1 LIKFFWKFRHLNLV
15 VILLCLA
22 FCILS
27 FDNFKV
33 YFDSERIIELVDV
46 DEDIIEKS
54 IDDSNLLLVSVNIS
68 DSFTYQRALLISDAL
83 DIIKENDNIH
93 SVRSIFNER
102 VIISQS
108 FLPISLKLLDLDNQ
122 DNFEKSLLKI
132 KNFNSNFI
140 TEDLQKLLFI
150 VKCKDLDEEL
160 KKIQVLDFL
169 DDQFS
174 NIFSSDVNI
183 TGQIKSEIYIKANVI
198 KELIFFILISSLL
211 CGFIIFYFT
220 RDFKLVFISL
230 ISIFISIIFSFTISN
245 FLFGGI
251 ELVMIIIPAIIFI
264 ITISDFMHLLNIRN
278 IWRLKYR
285 LFRFQLIEI
294 GRPVFLTSL
303 TTAIGFLSF
312 TFGSFTP
319 LMRFGVIT
327 TCSIFVSLFVIIT
340 LFALTV
346 DLGIL
351 RKTNKNISLLV
362 KTNSLISS
370 LKPYS
375 KWVLTFFVIFFFFGI
390 SNFKVNNYLTDE
402 INRRSSL
409 YKEIQHFEQNFGG
422 IKPISLTLKNY
433 NKDVNSYL
441 DFLKVNDV
449 NIDIVLNAKDSTLLK
464 ARIKDIGASESTKL
478 YTKLSKD
485 AINNNYDIDIGGI
498 GYLFDQ
504 VSNDLTYEVLIGL
517 FLAIILIGFIFV
529 ILNNFNFR
537 YFWVSLIPNFIPLI
551 SCLGIMSVFGFYL
564 SLSNAFIF
572 AIVFGLIVDDS
583 IHIISAYSINRK
595 ANKSVNKALE
605 YCQENT
611 FNAIVK
617 TTIIII
623 VSLLPLIFSE
633 FKSIS
638 QLAHITILS
647 AIIALV
653 FDLLFLPLLLKRF
666 IK

>member
-1 LIKFFWKFRHLNLV
+1 MIRFFWKFRYLNFAT
-15 VILLCLA
+15 ILLSLLLCV
-22 FCILS
+22 IS

-46 DEDIIEKS
+46 DKDIIEKS

-68 DSFTYQRALLISDAL
+68 DTFSYKMAL
-83 DIIKENDNIH
+83 DISSALETVQSHDKIH

-102 VIISQS
+102 VLIDQS
-108 FLPISLKLLDLDNQ
+108 VFPISLKLLDLDNTVSFQ
-122 DNFEKSLLKI
+122 NSLIKI
-132 KNFNSNFI
+132 KKYNSNFI
-140 TEDLQKLLFI
+140 TDNFQNLLFI
-150 VKCKDLDEEL
+150 VKCKNLEDELE
-160 KKIQVLDFL
+160 KINVLEFL
-169 DDQFS
+169 DSQFS
-174 NIFSSDVNI
+174 AIFNKDINI
-183 TGQIKSEIYIKANVI
+183 TGQIKSEIYIKENVI
-198 KELIFFILISSLL
+198 KELIIFILISSLL

-220 RDFKLVFISL
+220 RSFKLVFISL
-230 ISIFISIIFSFTISN
+230 ISIFISIVFTFTISN

-264 ITISDFMHLLNIRN
+264 ITISDFMHLLNIRKV
-278 IWRLKYR
+278 WRLKYR

-327 TCSIFVSLFVIIT
+327 TFSIFVSLFVIVT

-346 DLGIL
+346 DSGVL
-351 RKTNKNISLLV
+351 RANSTYVSLLASV
-362 KTNSLISS
+362 RSMLSV
-370 LKPYS
+370 LKSYS
-375 KWVLTFFVIFFFFGI
+375 KWLFSFFIVFFCLGVV
-390 SNFKVNNYLTDE
+390 NFKVDNYLTDE
-402 INRRSSL
+402 INHRSSL

-422 IKPISLTLKNY
+422 IKPISLSLKNY
-433 NKDVNSYL
+433 TNDVASYL
-441 DFLKVNDV
+441 DFLKINDI
-449 NIDIVLNAKDSTLLK
+449 NIDIAINNKDTILLK
-464 ARIKDIGASESTKL
+464 SRIKDIGASESTKL
-478 YTKLSKD
+478 YSKLNKH
-485 AINNNYDIDIGGI
+485 ALENNFDIEIGGI
-498 GYLFDQ
+498 GYLFDK
-504 VSNDLTYEVLIGL
+504 VSNDLTYEVLLGL
-517 FLAIILIGFIFV
+517 FLAILLIGFIFV
-529 ILNNFNFR
+529 LLNNFNFR
-537 YFWVSLIPNFIPLI
+537 YFWISLIPNFIPLL

-595 ANKSVNKALE
+595 ANKSVQHALK
-605 YCQENT
+605 YCQDNT
-611 FNAIVK
+611 FNAIIK

-623 VSLLPLIFSE
+623 VSLIPLLFSE

-653 FDLLFLPLLLKRF
+653 FDLLFLPGLLKKY